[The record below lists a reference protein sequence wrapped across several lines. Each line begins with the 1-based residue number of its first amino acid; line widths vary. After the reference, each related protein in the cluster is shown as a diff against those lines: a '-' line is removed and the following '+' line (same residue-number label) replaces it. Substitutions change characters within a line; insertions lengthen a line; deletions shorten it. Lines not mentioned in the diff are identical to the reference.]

1 MRSSFASP
9 PEPVVSP
16 RWRGYTLPVLDQVL
30 PTLTELARGVQRRS
44 SLDENLQQL
53 VDETARLLQASHAS
67 VRLLDPSHTH
77 LVAACRSG
85 PSLHPQPVEFEPGE
99 GLVGWVVEHAKPLR
113 LAEPASDPRFVSKP
127 GFSGMGAF
135 VGAPLLS
142 TNACL
147 GAITVIRDEPFG
159 ATDEQLLELVAA
171 ICAPP
176 LEIARLSRLT
186 LLDPLTG
193 ALNRRGLE
201 EGYAP
206 ASVPTDEKRM
216 AVLMV
221 DIDHFKSINDAHGHL
236 VGDEVL
242 RGIAR
247 QLSRALRTSD
257 AIVRYGGEE
266 FLLLLADVTLAE
278 ALRVAERARRAIEA
292 QTTRVGA
299 AKLQVTVSMGVEV
312 QRHHE
317 PLGATVERAD
327 AALYRAKRDGR
338 NRVLSAS

>member
-1 MRSSFASP
+1 M
-9 PEPVVSP
+9 
-16 RWRGYTLPVLDQVL
+16 LDQVL
-30 PTLTELARGVQRRS
+30 PALTELARGVQRRA

-53 VDETARLLQASHAS
+53 VDETARLFRASHAS
-67 VRLLDPSHTH
+67 VRLLDPSHTQ

-85 PSLHPQPVEFEPGE
+85 PSVHPRPVEFQPGE
-99 GLVGWVVEHAKPLR
+99 GLVGWIVEHGEPLR
-113 LAEPASDPRFVSKP
+113 VADPASDPRFVPKP
-127 GFSGMGAF
+127 GFSGMGPF

-142 TNACL
+142 SNVCL
-147 GAITVIRDEPFG
+147 GALSVVRDEPFS
-159 ATDEQLLELVAA
+159 ATEEQLLELIAA

-176 LEIARLSRLT
+176 LEIARLSRLSR
-186 LLDPLTG
+186 LDPLTG

-206 ASVPTDEKRM
+206 EAAPTGEKRV

-242 RGIAR
+242 RRIAR
-247 QLSRALRTSD
+247 QLSCVLRTSD

-266 FLLLLADVTLAE
+266 FLLLLADVTLDE
-278 ALRVAERARRAIEA
+278 AMAVSERARRAIES
-292 QTTRVGA
+292 QTIRVTHVP
-299 AKLQVTVSMGVEV
+299 LRVTVSTGVAM
-312 QRHHE
+312 QRTDE
-317 PLGATVERAD
+317 PLGAAVERAD

-338 NRVLSAS
+338 NRVLSAT